1 MKKQVALLLTA
12 ALMIGT
18 LGACGNSSTPSTSA
32 PAADSGAAAPADNA
46 GDSAEDEA
54 PAPATSN
61 EGEVA
66 EDGTPII
73 SFFDKNSGVK
83 TFDDPVALELMK
95 RTGVTIN
102 LVSPTGDPGEKLS
115 LMLAGQDY
123 PDIVLMDR
131 GSDIVNQYIE
141 AGALI
146 NLSDYMDKLP
156 HVVEMYGET
165 LNKTRYTDGN
175 NYYLSNWYGYDPDPV
190 NGFIMRYDLMVDM
203 VGQERAD
210 SDEPFTFSEMVDLL
224 KQFKEK
230 YPTLNGADT
239 IPVLTGQPGS
249 SDNLHGCFAGMYGM
263 KTYYV
268 DDNGDLHYRVSH
280 PEYLDAIHDMNTLY
294 REGLLDKEWTSN
306 NGELRNQKLSQGN
319 VFGYIGAYWDTWTPS
334 AALQQSDN
342 EDAEF
347 LAYKVVADG
356 HDPDATT
363 LSGRSSLGWDAI
375 GVTTNCKNLD
385 AALSFIDYC
394 ASQEGQDLLLWGIE
408 GQDWEFVDGV
418 RTPIGDIVER
428 YQADPS
434 NTQNDTGITKWTW
447 FVKNDRHPDDNTTCR
462 IWFNE
467 MDRSATYAYQNLTN
481 AYWDTA
487 EFDGLVPTGNSP
499 DALKAQKVQDIIN
512 QAYPNMVNAATVE
525 ECDAVYNQMMSDLEA
540 AGMADV
546 EAIMTETYKARM
558 ELWGSN

>member
-1 MKKQVALLLTA
+1 MKKKLALLLTA
-12 ALMIGT
+12 ALVAGT
-18 LGACGNSSTPSTSA
+18 LSACGGS
-32 PAADSGAAAPADNA
+32 PAASDPAAENGSSEQTDGGNETADAAAASDA
-46 GDSAEDEA
+46 
-54 PAPATSN
+54 SN

-66 EDGTPII
+66 EDGTPVIT
-73 SFFDKNSGVK
+73 FFDKNSGTR

-95 RTGVTIN
+95 RTGVTLN
-102 LVSPTGDPGEKLS
+102 LVSPTGNPGEKLS

-141 AGALI
+141 AGALV
-146 NLSDYMDKLP
+146 NLSQYMDKLP
-156 HVVEMYGET
+156 NVVEMYGET

-190 NGFIMRYDLMVDM
+190 NGFIMRHDLMVDL

-230 YPTLNGADT
+230 YPTINGADSIAT
-239 IPVLTGQPGS
+239 LINEPGS

-319 VFGYIGAYWDTWTPS
+319 VFGYIGSYWDVWTPN
-334 AALQQSDN
+334 AALIQSEN

-356 HDPDATT
+356 HDADATT

-375 GVTTNCKNLD
+375 AITTNCKNLD
-385 AALSFIDYC
+385 AALAFIDYC
-394 ASQEGQDLLLWGIE
+394 ASQEGQDLLLWGLE

-434 NTQNDTGITKWTW
+434 NIVNDTGITKWTW

-467 MDRSATYAYQNLTN
+467 QDRSAQYAYQNLTN

-499 DALKAQKVQDIIN
+499 DALKAQKLQDIIN

-525 ECDAVYNQMMSDLEA
+525 ECDAVYEQMMSDLEA

-546 EAIMTETYKARM
+546 EAIMTESYKARM
-558 ELWGSN
+558 ELWGTN